1 MSAGA
6 STIPAALLMLG
17 VTLYGVPLARLFD
30 RTMRGPLLAGT
41 AFLLGSGAV
50 GFHLFFLSVLRI
62 PWTRTSV
69 LLSLVPLLAVASF
82 RLRRRPSAAQPVQPG
97 WSPSWVDLLTLVIVA
112 SYAVFTIWAPPY
124 EWDFFGIWGLKAR
137 WFFEARGIDWAAVP
151 YVGKPDYPILVPL
164 LMDFVAVVTG
174 GWNDRAFGWLYFGL
188 SVALLAIMRGMLAR
202 DLKYPALATLAIAF
216 PTLNLWI
223 GLGEGAVMAY
233 GCAGLLFLRIRS
245 IGLAAVMLGLA
256 ASSKNEGLALIAV
269 SVVALIVATRGI
281 RSVLRLWPA
290 ALLIAPWMV
299 VRTVLDLPTDFVQGS
314 MTSRILA
321 RLGNPA
327 EVWNA
332 FVQSPPDQPWFW
344 LVAIVA
350 VLVFFGEAIRRETF
364 LLLATAMQLGLMLAQ
379 GLATTWD
386 FAAHVSLTLN
396 RLPHQM
402 APALGFL
409 AVVVLGRVWWDREE
423 QEQ

>member
-1 MSAGA
+1 M
-6 STIPAALLMLG
+6 STISAALLMLG
-17 VTLYGVPLARLFD
+17 VMLYGLPFARLFD

-41 AFLLGSGAV
+41 AFLLGSGAA
-50 GFHLFFLSVLRI
+50 GLHLFALSVVRI

-69 LLSLVPLLAVASF
+69 LLSLVPLLAFALLW
-82 RLRRRPSAAQPVQPG
+82 LRRRPAAVDAPAPPTWQ
-97 WSPSWVDLLTLVIVA
+97 PSWVDLLTIVVVA
-112 SYAVFTIWAPPY
+112 SYAVFTVWAPPY

-137 WFFEARGIDWAAVP
+137 WFFEARGIDWTSVP
-151 YVGKPDYPILVPL
+151 FVGKPDYPVLVPL

-174 GWNDRAFGWLYFGL
+174 GWNDRAFGWIYFGL
-188 SVALLAIMRGMLAR
+188 SVALLAVIRGMLAN
-202 DLKYPALATLAIAF
+202 DLKHPALATLAIAF

-233 GCAGLLFLRIRS
+233 GVAGLLFIRTGS
-245 IGLAAVMLGLA
+245 IGLGAVMLGLA

-269 SVVALIVATRGI
+269 SAVALVVATRGV
-281 RSVLRLWPA
+281 RGVLRLWPA
-290 ALLIAPWMV
+290 AVLVAPWMI
-299 VRTVLDLPTDFVQGS
+299 VRAVLDLPTDFVQGS
-314 MTSRILA
+314 MMSRILA

-327 EVWNA
+327 EVWDA
-332 FVQSPPDQPWFW
+332 FVKSPPDQPWFW
-344 LVAIVA
+344 LVAILA
-350 VLVFFGEAIRRETF
+350 VLVFFRDAIRRETF
-364 LLLATAMQLGLMLAQ
+364 LFLATAMQLGLMLAQ

-409 AVVVLGRVWWDREE
+409 AVVVLGRVWWGEREGR
-423 QEQ
+423 

>member
-1 MSAGA
+1 M
-6 STIPAALLMLG
+6 TTLPAALLM
-17 VTLYGVPLARLFD
+17 VAIALYGLPLAKLFD

-41 AFLLGSGAV
+41 AFLLGSGAI
-50 GFHLFFLSVLRI
+50 GLHLFLLSVI
-62 PWTRTSV
+62 GVPWRRTWV
-69 LLSLVPLLAVASF
+69 LLALVPLLALALML
-82 RLRRRPSAAQPVQPG
+82 LRRRSAGDTVAAW
-97 WSPSWVDLLTLVIVA
+97 WSPSWVDLLTLVVVA
-112 SYAVFTIWAPPY
+112 SYAVFAVWAPPY

-151 YVGKPDYPILVPL
+151 FVGKPDYPILVPL
-164 LMDFVAVVTG
+164 LMDFVGVVTG
-174 GWNDRAFGWLYFGL
+174 GWNDRAFGWIYVAL
-188 SVALLAIMRGMLAR
+188 SVALLAVIRGMLAS
-202 DLKYPALATLAIAF
+202 DLKHPALATLAIAF
-216 PTLNLWI
+216 PTLNLWM

-233 GCAGLLFLRIRS
+233 GVAGLLFIRRGS
-245 IGLAAVMLGLA
+245 IGLGAVMLGFA

-269 SVVALIVATRGI
+269 SVVALLVATRGV

-290 ALLIAPWMV
+290 ALLVAPWMI
-299 VRTVLDLPTDFVQGS
+299 VRAVLDLPTDFVQGS

-321 RLGNPA
+321 RLANPA
-327 EVWNA
+327 EVWDA
-332 FVQSPPDQPWFW
+332 FVKSPPDQPWFW
-344 LVAIVA
+344 LFAILA
-350 VLVFFGEAIRRETF
+350 VLVFLRDAIRRETF

-409 AVVVLGRVWWDREE
+409 AVVVLGRVWWGESE
-423 QEQ
+423 LKTEN